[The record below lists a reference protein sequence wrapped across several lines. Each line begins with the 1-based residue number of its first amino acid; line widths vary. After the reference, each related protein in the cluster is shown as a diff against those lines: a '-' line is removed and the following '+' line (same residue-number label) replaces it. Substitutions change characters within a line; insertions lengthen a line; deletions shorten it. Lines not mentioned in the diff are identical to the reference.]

1 MVEWGVKEDLEWC
14 VDGIP
19 KNSVIAIE
27 TYGAHK
33 NCLSRYSLMKGFEC
47 VCKKLEPL
55 AVIAYGSRIKEM
67 EGLCRRIVWFDTY
80 CKAMKEH
87 IQYGWNKGF
96 CRKKNF

>member
-14 VDGIP
+14 MDGIP

-33 NCLSRYSLMKGFEC
+33 NCLSHYPLMKGFEC
-47 VCKKLEPL
+47 VFKKLEPL

-67 EGLCRRIVWFDTY
+67 EGLCRHIVWFDTY
-80 CKAMKEH
+80 CKAMKE
-87 IQYGWNKGF
+87 
-96 CRKKNF
+96 RL